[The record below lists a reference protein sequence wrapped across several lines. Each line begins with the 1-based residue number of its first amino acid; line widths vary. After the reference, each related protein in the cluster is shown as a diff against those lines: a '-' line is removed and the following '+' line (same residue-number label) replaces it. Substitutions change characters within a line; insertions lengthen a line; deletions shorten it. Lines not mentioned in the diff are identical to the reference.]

1 YDLEIDRSTLSKEEL
16 NLFEELDTISSRYSP
31 YEEERLL
38 DERAFT
44 NEKQLKEK
52 ILEAYTQLSL
62 FRQDSTVSEL

>member
-1 YDLEIDRSTLSKEEL
+1 LEIDRSTLSKEEL